1 MTRKIVVLLLL
12 LLLPWIPIGDSMNYV
27 LRMATMSMLY
37 MVLALGLSVVTGFI
51 GYLDLG
57 YVGFYAIGAYT
68 SALLS
73 AHYDIPYWIVFL
85 IATLTGGVGGLLRG
99 IPTLGLTGDYFAI
112 VTFGFS
118 ELIVLIIR
126 NEVWLTRGPMGITG
140 VKGPSFLWHTLS
152 KEWEYFYMIL
162 FMLTLTIVVIKR
174 LQYSRIGRAMLAI
187 REDET
192 AAEAC
197 GIDTRRYK
205 MLAFGL
211 SASFGAAAGS
221 FYAHWMHIVHPDMFY
236 FWESILVLCIVI
248 VGGVGSVSGIVLGAL
263 VLIPTTELLRVAL
276 LALAQWSTLAGVTF
290 ISQDIVNARYLIFG
304 IILVLMMRFRPQG
317 IKN

>member
-1 MTRKIVVLLLL
+1 MNRKLVVLLAL
-12 LLLPWIPIGDSMNYV
+12 LLLPWIPIGASMNYV
-27 LRMATMSMLY
+27 LRIATMSMLY
-37 MVLALGLSVVTGFI
+37 MVLALGLRIVTGFI

-73 AHYDIPYWIVFL
+73 AHYDIPYWMILLLAVSHGAL
-85 IATLTGGVGGLLRG
+85 WGILRG

-152 KEWEYFYMIL
+152 KDWEFFYLIL
-162 FMLTLTIVVIKR
+162 FMLVLATVVIRR
-174 LQYSRIGRAMLAI
+174 LEHSRTGRAMIAI

-205 MLAFGL
+205 MLAFAL

-221 FYAHWMHIVHPDMFY
+221 FYAHWMHIVHPDMFH

-248 VGGVGSVSGIVLGAL
+248 VGGMGSVSGVVVGAL
-263 VLIPTTELLRVAL
+263 VLIPVTDILRVAL
-276 LALAQWSTLAGVTF
+276 LALARWSAQAGVTF
-290 ISQDIVNARYLIFG
+290 ISQDIVNARYLVFG
-304 IILVLMMRFRPQG
+304 VILILMMRFRSQG
-317 IKN
+317 LKS

>member
-1 MTRKIVVLLLL
+1 MNRKLVVLLAL
-12 LLLPWIPIGDSMNYV
+12 LLLPWIPIGASMNYV
-27 LRMATMSMLY
+27 LRIATMSILY
-37 MVLALGLSVVTGFI
+37 MVLALGLRIVTGFI

-73 AHYDIPYWIVFL
+73 AHYDIPYWMILLLAVSHGAL
-85 IATLTGGVGGLLRG
+85 WGILRG

-152 KEWEYFYMIL
+152 KDWEFFYLIL
-162 FMLTLTIVVIKR
+162 FMLVLATVVIRR
-174 LQYSRIGRAMLAI
+174 LEHSRTGRAMIAI

-205 MLAFGL
+205 MLAFAL

-221 FYAHWMHIVHPDMFY
+221 FYAHWMHIVHPDMFH

-248 VGGVGSVSGIVLGAL
+248 VGGMGSVSGVVVGAL
-263 VLIPTTELLRVAL
+263 VLIPVTDILRVAL
-276 LALAQWSTLAGVTF
+276 LALARWSAQAGVTF
-290 ISQDIVNARYLIFG
+290 ISQDIVNARYLVFG
-304 IILVLMMRFRPQG
+304 VILILMMRFRSQG
-317 IKN
+317 LKS

>member
-1 MTRKIVVLLLL
+1 
-12 LLLPWIPIGDSMNYV
+12 MNYV
-27 LRMATMSMLY
+27 LRIATMSMLY
-37 MVLALGLSVVTGFI
+37 MVLALGLRIVTGFI

-85 IATLTGGVGGLLRG
+85 LAVSHGALWGILRG

-140 VKGPSFLWHTLS
+140 IKGPSFLWHTLS
-152 KEWEYFYMIL
+152 KDWEFFYLIL
-162 FMLTLTIVVIKR
+162 FMLVLAIVIIRR
-174 LQYSRIGRAMLAI
+174 LEHSRIGRAMIAI

-192 AAEAC
+192 AAETC
-197 GIDTRRYK
+197 GIDTRKYK
-205 MLAFGL
+205 MLAFAL

-248 VGGVGSVSGIVLGAL
+248 VGGTGSISGVVAGAL
-263 VLIPTTELLRVAL
+263 VLIPVTDILRVAL
-276 LALAQWSTLAGVTF
+276 LAVARWSAQSGVTF

-304 IILVLMMRFRPQG
+304 VILVLMMRFRSQG
-317 IKN
+317 LKS

>member
-1 MTRKIVVLLLL
+1 
-12 LLLPWIPIGDSMNYV
+12 MNYV
-27 LRMATMSMLY
+27 LRIATMSMLY
-37 MVLALGLSVVTGFI
+37 MVLALGLRIVTGFI

-73 AHYDIPYWIVFL
+73 AHYDIPYWMILLLAVSHGAL
-85 IATLTGGVGGLLRG
+85 WGILRG

-152 KEWEYFYMIL
+152 KDWEFFYLIL
-162 FMLTLTIVVIKR
+162 FMLVLATVVIRR
-174 LQYSRIGRAMLAI
+174 LEHSRTGRAMIAI

-205 MLAFGL
+205 MLAFAL

-221 FYAHWMHIVHPDMFY
+221 FYAHWMHIVHPDMFH

-248 VGGVGSVSGIVLGAL
+248 VGGMGSVSGVVVGAL
-263 VLIPTTELLRVAL
+263 VLIPVTDILRVAL
-276 LALAQWSTLAGVTF
+276 LALARWSAQAGVTF
-290 ISQDIVNARYLIFG
+290 ISQDIVNARYLVFG
-304 IILVLMMRFRPQG
+304 VILILMMRFRSQG
-317 IKN
+317 LKS

>member
-1 MTRKIVVLLLL
+1 ML
-12 LLLPWIPIGDSMNYV
+12 
-27 LRMATMSMLY
+27 MLY
-37 MVLALGLSVVTGFI
+37 MVLALGLNVVTGFI

-73 AHYDIPYWIVFL
+73 GYNDIPYLIVFFVVIL
-85 IATLTGGVGGLLRG
+85 HGCLWGILRG

-140 VKGPSFLWHTLS
+140 IKGPSMFGYTLS
-152 KEWEYFYMIL
+152 RDWEFFYLIL
-162 FMLTLTIVVIKR
+162 FILTLAIVIIKR
-174 LQYSRIGRAMLAI
+174 MENSRIGRAMAAI
-187 REDET
+187 RDDEV

-197 GIDTRRYK
+197 GIDARRYK
-205 MLAFGL
+205 MLAFAL

-221 FYAHWMHIVHPDMFY
+221 FYAHWLGVAHPDMFH
-236 FWESILVLCIVI
+236 FWESILILCII
-248 VGGVGSVSGIVLGAL
+248 IIGGMGSVSGIILGAL
-263 VLIPTTELLRVAL
+263 VLIPTTELLRAAL
-276 LALAQWSTLAGVTF
+276 LALSQWGTSAGITF
-290 ISQDIVNARYLIFG
+290 ISPDIVNARYLIFG
-304 IILVLMMRFRPQG
+304 IILVLMMRLRPDG
-317 IKN
+317 LKR